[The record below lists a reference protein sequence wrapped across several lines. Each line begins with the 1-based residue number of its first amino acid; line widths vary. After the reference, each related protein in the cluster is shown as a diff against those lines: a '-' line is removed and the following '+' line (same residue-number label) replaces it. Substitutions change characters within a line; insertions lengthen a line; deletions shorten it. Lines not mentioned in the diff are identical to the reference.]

1 MSVLMPLS
9 WLARVGS
16 LCFNL
21 LLTFPSVVRILSSQV
36 ISFQTLCYAPFPRF
50 PWSSLLPF
58 PSYFK
63 LHNLLYLRVD
73 ISKDDTTRPPKRA
86 LNYQILDLHSN
97 THPIPKNV
105 SQHPIDQ
112 SHPTYHPDNTT
123 LHYLQ
128 PHLIHNGKFLCFTT
142 VQQNWSNTTLIKF
155 PLMLQR

>member
-63 LHNLLYLRVD
+63 LHNLLYFWEL
-73 ISKDDTTRPPKRA
+73 ISQKMTWPDHQKRLWIIKSWIFTA
-86 LNYQILDLHSN
+86 TPTLSQRMSVNTLLTNLTPHIILIIQRSTICNLTSSI
-97 THPIPKNV
+97 TVSSYV
-105 SQHPIDQ
+105 SQQYSKTGLTQH
-112 SHPTYHPDNTT
+112 
-123 LHYLQ
+123 
-128 PHLIHNGKFLCFTT
+128 
-142 VQQNWSNTTLIKF
+142 W
-155 PLMLQR
+155 